1 MSLVSLIVNEVV
13 AWCMLARE
21 QTSKMLKDATVSLLN
36 FRHLRT
42 FLSFHVVPLCAQL
55 CTYNSANFAEAP
67 AAAPCNG
74 HRAYT
79 KLQMSSICLG
89 IADRL

>member
-42 FLSFHVVPLCAQL
+42 FCLSMSCPCVPNCAHTTRQILQKLLQL
-55 CTYNSANFAEAP
+55 RHAMGTALTQNFKCQVSA
-67 AAAPCNG
+67 
-74 HRAYT
+74 
-79 KLQMSSICLG
+79 
-89 IADRL
+89 